1 MKLETQKN
9 IGQNLRILRLS
20 KGLSQSQLADIT
32 GISRN
37 LYAAYE
43 LGNRTT
49 DAEFLYQLSG
59 VFGFEMSI
67 FFEKTPELFLRMIE
81 EKELFDK
88 GFLELSSLYKQLSV
102 FSRGRLLERG
112 QWLLSM
118 DSQTRS
124 RREAIYAKKP

>member
-1 MKLETQKN
+1 
-9 IGQNLRILRLS
+9 
-20 KGLSQSQLADIT
+20 
-32 GISRN
+32 
-37 LYAAYE
+37 
-43 LGNRTT
+43 
-49 DAEFLYQLSG
+49 
-59 VFGFEMSI
+59 
-67 FFEKTPELFLRMIE
+67 MIE

>member
-43 LGNRTT
+43 LGNRTP
-49 DAEFLYQLSG
+49 DAEFLYDVLITATLFRNGAAFLFSKKQNMEVYNSSG
-59 VFGFEMSI
+59 R
-67 FFEKTPELFLRMIE
+67 EK
-81 EKELFDK
+81 
-88 GFLELSSLYKQLSV
+88 
-102 FSRGRLLERG
+102 
-112 QWLLSM
+112 
-118 DSQTRS
+118 
-124 RREAIYAKKP
+124 

>member
-1 MKLETQKN
+1 
-9 IGQNLRILRLS
+9 
-20 KGLSQSQLADIT
+20 
-32 GISRN
+32 
-37 LYAAYE
+37 
-43 LGNRTT
+43 
-49 DAEFLYQLSG
+49 